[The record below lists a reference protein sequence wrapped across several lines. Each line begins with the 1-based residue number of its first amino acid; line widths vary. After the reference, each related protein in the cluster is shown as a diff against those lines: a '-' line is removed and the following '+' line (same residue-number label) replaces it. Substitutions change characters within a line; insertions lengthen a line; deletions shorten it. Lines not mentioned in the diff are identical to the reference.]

1 MDSIFSMSIDFLN
14 SQQHFLWK
22 CTDIGKE
29 KIDSEKLYDVLCK
42 KIVYFSL
49 FSFPLFSKYAANAPK
64 DKINTTKTEKK
75 NKMIEL

>member
-49 FSFPLFSKYAANAPK
+49 FSCPLFL
-64 DKINTTKTEKK
+64 KIRGKCTER
-75 NKMIEL
+75 